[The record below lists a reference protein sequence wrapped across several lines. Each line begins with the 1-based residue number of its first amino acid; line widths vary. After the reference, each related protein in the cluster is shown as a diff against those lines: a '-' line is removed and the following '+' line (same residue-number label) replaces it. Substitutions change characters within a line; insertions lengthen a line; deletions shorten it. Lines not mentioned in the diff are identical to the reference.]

1 MLNKAPATKASTP
14 KSENI
19 SSLHS
24 TFNSL
29 YGIYLLDRRRRDQHG
44 LYAALSNSEAS
55 CGFLLWWRKPN
66 LASVT
71 ASLFHSFLWIAKETL
86 LTLCAALQRTEAQ
99 IERHLS

>member
-1 MLNKAPATKASTP
+1 MLNKAPATKAPPQNQKTYL
-14 KSENI
+14 
-19 SSLHS
+19 SLHS

-29 YGIYLLDRRRRDQHG
+29 YGIFLLDRRRRAQYD